1 MPRRRP
7 GALVVGAT
15 VLEVSSETNGQE
27 SNRGCERW
35 TADGE
40 LGKVVASGHAVTS
53 PLIP

>member
-27 SNRGCERW
+27 SNRGVREVDCGRG
-35 TADGE
+35 TGE
-40 LGKVVASGHAVTS
+40 GGS
-53 PLIP
+53 